1 MRYFLRCE
9 IPESPDEM
17 LHGGDTA
24 ESQNWASEF
33 YSIWS
38 PGQDDTKDTHAN
50 WIESFREYGREL
62 LSNIFWR
69 IENEILASG
78 FSDNTQGFMLNE
90 LQIAVAECRVAYD
103 KACDELERS
112 HQEAGTL
119 DEVLS

>member
-1 MRYFLRCE
+1 MRHFFRFE

-17 LHGGDTA
+17 LHGGGSA

-38 PGQDDTKDTHAN
+38 PGQDDIADTHAD
-50 WIESFREYGREL
+50 WIKSFREYGCEL
-62 LSNIFWR
+62 LSEIFRR
-69 IENEILASG
+69 IQEEILASG
-78 FSDNTQGFMLNE
+78 FSDEIQGFMLNE
-90 LQIAVAECRVAYD
+90 LRIALAECRVAYD
-103 KACDELERS
+103 KACDELERG